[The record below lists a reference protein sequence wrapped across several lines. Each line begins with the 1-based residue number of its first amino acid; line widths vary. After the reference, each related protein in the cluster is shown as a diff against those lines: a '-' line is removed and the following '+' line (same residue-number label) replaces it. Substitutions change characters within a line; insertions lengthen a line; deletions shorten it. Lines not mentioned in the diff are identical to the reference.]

1 MAMKMN
7 TASPKRYKNT
17 RMEREPNGAREEEV
31 EKKKRSLVN
40 CLCSLHSDVLLTV
53 VILPL
58 SIC

>member
-1 MAMKMN
+1 MN
-7 TASPKRYKNT
+7 TASPKRYNNT
-17 RMEREPNGAREEEV
+17 RMEREPNGAKEEEV

-53 VILPL
+53 IILPL